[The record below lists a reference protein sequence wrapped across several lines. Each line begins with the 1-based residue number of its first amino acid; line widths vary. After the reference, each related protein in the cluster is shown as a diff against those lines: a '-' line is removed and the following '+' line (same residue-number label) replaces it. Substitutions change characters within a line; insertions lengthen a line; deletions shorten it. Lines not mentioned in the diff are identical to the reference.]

1 MKRVKVYVI
10 FLVTT
15 LLMGWLLGVLRFE
28 NVFFDILF
36 KVIFFPFGF
45 LYALYESYCT
55 GAFSSSSCFNNEFL
69 QIILFVICL
78 IMQSLLYYLIYY
90 KVRKDKQSQ
99 K

>member
-10 FLVTT
+10 FLVAT
-15 LLMGWLLGVLRFE
+15 LLIGWLLGVLRFE
-28 NVFFDILF
+28 NVLFDIFF

-78 IMQSLLYYLIYY
+78 VMQSLLYYLVYY
-90 KVRKDKQSQ
+90 KIKKH
-99 K
+99 KKNAK